1 MEPRGVSRGVSAP
14 AGRCGRGVLADADA
28 SSAMEAPSVA
38 ETCGDALGDAG
49 RGGGSL
55 GDAKEAARRAADAAR
70 AADARGIAMTALIAA
85 RPLDDEEGL
94 GGVALGVRGA
104 LGNGD
109 VLGP

>member
-1 MEPRGVSRGVSAP
+1 MIEPRGVSRGVSAP
-14 AGRCGRGVLADADA
+14 AGRCGRGVLAGA
-28 SSAMEAPSVA
+28 SSAVEAHPSVA
-38 ETCGDALGDAG
+38 ETCGDALGEAG

-85 RPLDDEEGL
+85 RPRDDEEGL